1 METIIFSKNLFGHTP
16 QYVKILIPQPGTGP
30 TAPAVE
36 APSLS
41 NWTTREELRL

>member
-1 METIIFSKNLFGHTP
+1 METIIFLKKFIWPHSS
-16 QYVKILIPQPGTGP
+16 VCKILIPQPGTEP

>member
-1 METIIFSKNLFGHTP
+1 METIIFKKKFIWPHSS
-16 QYVKILIPQPGTGP
+16 VCKILIPQPGTEP